1 MPDTILYYENQRGI
15 WFNYKWYSRIAK
27 CMNACLLRILLWKV
41 HSSNC
46 VLCLAWNFCSS
57 THHFL
62 RHPDTWLA
70 LKKLL
75 NLEKVGMMMTSC
87 FLFDSTVQSII
98 LGAVPTNNHS
108 NHSNHFHCVHW
119 CGNCKVEG
127 AWVSMKL
134 CGYMAHLFLK
144 DFTKI
149 LDFSKNLV
157 KAFFP
162 TLWAFRNGL
171 HWI

>member
-1 MPDTILYYENQRGI
+1 MRYIHIQLSKDSSQYMTQFHGKKYTVLKMSLNSFKIHNCLHHLM
-15 WFNYKWYSRIAK
+15 FCKWYSRIAK
-27 CMNACLLRILLWKV
+27 CMNACLPRILLWKV

-98 LGAVPTNNHS
+98 LGASV
-108 NHSNHFHCVHW
+108 C
-119 CGNCKVEG
+119 
-127 AWVSMKL
+127 
-134 CGYMAHLFLK
+134 
-144 DFTKI
+144 
-149 LDFSKNLV
+149 
-157 KAFFP
+157 
-162 TLWAFRNGL
+162 TL
-171 HWI
+171 